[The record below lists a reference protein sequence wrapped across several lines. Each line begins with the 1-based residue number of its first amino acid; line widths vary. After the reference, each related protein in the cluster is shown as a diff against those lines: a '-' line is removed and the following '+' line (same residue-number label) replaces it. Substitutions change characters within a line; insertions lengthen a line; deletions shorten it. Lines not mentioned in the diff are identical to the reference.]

1 MVEYSYDAWGN
12 CTVTKNV
19 GGTAEINPYRYRGY
33 YYDEETE
40 LYYLQTRYYDPRTG
54 RFLNAD
60 SVEYA
65 DPETLNGLNLYAY
78 CGNNPVMGFDPTGE
92 FALSTAVG
100 LGIIA
105 AVAAVLGL
113 IEITFHPIQN
123 AIQDIGNAVGDLAND
138 ITINSGS
145 GNISAG
151 NSFSCLQPDDLKE
164 LIWVNN
170 EFLSLDYN
178 FNIKLK
184 KPSYKPPRRG
194 KRVRNKSKKEAEEAA
209 RRRGGGRPPRHHKGG
224 FDKKLGRWIGPHF
237 HPGVPERHPFYH
249 DHYFYLIFF
258 LLGMGYDD

>member
-33 YYDEETE
+33 YYDEETG
-40 LYYLQTRYYDPRTG
+40 LYYLQARYYDPRTG

-145 GNISAG
+145 GIYLGNNIKSLP
-151 NSFSCLQPDDLKE
+151 FITEDY
-164 LIWVNN
+164 
-170 EFLSLDYN
+170 LSLLVTDVLEWKWYDNIFYDVYN
-178 FNIKLK
+178 PNYYKRPGIIKQGKEHLNK
-184 KPSYKPPRRG
+184 SREKPGWNSRNGKRRPKPPKKHTPGRDH
-194 KRVRNKSKKEAEEAA
+194 KHHNNKSVILTE
-209 RRRGGGRPPRHHKGG
+209 
-224 FDKKLGRWIGPHF
+224 
-237 HPGVPERHPFYH
+237 
-249 DHYFYLIFF
+249 
-258 LLGMGYDD
+258 LLSNIWF